1 VPLAEIFVLALASMV
16 WPALVAVVVVAL
28 ASPQPVKL
36 LSVFLIASLLTT
48 VSIGLV
54 IVFVLRGSSL
64 FSGSRP
70 TFSPVVD
77 VVAGLAALVAG
88 HVVRRGGR
96 GEPHQSQEKQDRPTW
111 TERTL
116 TRGAPLAF
124 LAGVVLNI
132 APGVFP
138 FVALKNIAELEWSA
152 AASVALVVAFY
163 LVMFLPAEVPLGF
176 YLVAPARTSTA
187 VGRFNSW
194 LKRNVHR
201 VAALVLTVIGIYLV
215 ARGLVGLAA
224 GGS

>member
-28 ASPQPVKL
+28 ASRQPVKL
-36 LSVFLIASLLTT
+36 LSVFLAASLLTT

-70 TFSPVVD
+70 TFGPAVNVAAGIAAI
-77 VVAGLAALVAG
+77 VAGYL
-88 HVVRRGGR
+88 VRRGG
-96 GEPHQSQEKQDRPTW
+96 GSQARNTEAKQDGPTW

-116 TRGAPLAF
+116 ARGAPLAF

-138 FVALKNIAELEWSA
+138 FVALKNIAELDYSP
-152 AASVALVVAFY
+152 AASVALVVGFY
-163 LVMFLPAEVPLGF
+163 LIMFLPVEVPLGS
-176 YLVAPARTSTA
+176 YLVAPARTSAA

-194 LKRNVHR
+194 LRQNTRR
-201 VAALVLTVIGIYLV
+201 VAALILSLVGVYLV
-215 ARGLVGLAA
+215 ARAIVGLVRG
-224 GGS
+224 

>member
-36 LSVFLIASLLTT
+36 LSVFLVASLLTT

-64 FSGSRP
+64 FSGSRS
-70 TFSPVVD
+70 FSPAVD
-77 VVAGLAALVAG
+77 LAGGAASLIAGL
-88 HVVRRGGR
+88 VVLRGGR
-96 GEPHQSQEKQDRPTW
+96 SKPQPKAKEGPTW

-116 TRGAPLAF
+116 SRGAPLAF
-124 LAGVVLNI
+124 VAGIVLNI

-138 FVALKNIAELEWSA
+138 FVAMKNIAELDYSP
-152 AASVALVVAFY
+152 AASVALVVGFY
-163 LVMFLPAEVPLGF
+163 LIMFLPAEVPLGCF
-176 YLVAPARTSTA
+176 LVAPARTSVE

-194 LKRNVHR
+194 LARNVR
-201 VAALVLTVIGIYLV
+201 QIAAITLFVVGTYLV
-215 ARGLVGLAA
+215 VRGIVGLA
-224 GGS
+224 

>member
-28 ASPQPVKL
+28 ASRQPVKL
-36 LSVFLIASLLTT
+36 LSVFLAASLLTT

-64 FSGSRP
+64 FSGSCP
-70 TFSPVVD
+70 TFGPAVNVAAGIAAI
-77 VVAGLAALVAG
+77 VAGYL
-88 HVVRRGGR
+88 VRRGG
-96 GEPHQSQEKQDRPTW
+96 GSQARNTEAKQDGPTW

-116 TRGAPLAF
+116 ARGAPLAF

-138 FVALKNIAELEWSA
+138 FVALKNIAELDYSP
-152 AASVALVVAFY
+152 AASVALVVGFY
-163 LVMFLPAEVPLGF
+163 LIMFLPVEVPLGS
-176 YLVAPARTSTA
+176 YLVAPARTSAA

-194 LKRNVHR
+194 LRQNTRR
-201 VAALVLTVIGIYLV
+201 VAALILSLVGVYLV
-215 ARGLVGLAA
+215 ARGIVGLVR
-224 GGS
+224 G